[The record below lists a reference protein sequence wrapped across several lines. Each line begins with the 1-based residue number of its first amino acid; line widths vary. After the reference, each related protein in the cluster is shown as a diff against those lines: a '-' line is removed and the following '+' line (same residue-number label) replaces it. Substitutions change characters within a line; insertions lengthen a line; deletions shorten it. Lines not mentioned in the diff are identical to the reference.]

1 MLELF
6 TRTARTQ
13 SYFGSKIAT
22 ETFSGVLC
30 TAVTLVIFSDLYLD
44 KQET

>member
-30 TAVTLVIFSDLYLD
+30 TAVTHLWAMKKYKLN
-44 KQET
+44 